1 MQNVISD
8 PVFGLP
14 EKRIQK
20 ENAKISPFGMLI
32 WSIPK
37 GLFLKMSFNL
47 SRMKI
52 VRLRLENHS
61 AEKSLE
67 MSVGGGKNGLQA

>member
-32 WSIPK
+32 WSIE
-37 GLFLKMSFNL
+37 GAFLK
-47 SRMKI
+47 K
-52 VRLRLENHS
+52 
-61 AEKSLE
+61 
-67 MSVGGGKNGLQA
+67 

>member
-20 ENAKISPFGMLI
+20 ENAKISPLRNAYMEHSEGA
-32 WSIPK
+32 
-37 GLFLKMSFNL
+37 FLK
-47 SRMKI
+47 K
-52 VRLRLENHS
+52 
-61 AEKSLE
+61 
-67 MSVGGGKNGLQA
+67 

>member
-37 GLFLKMSFNL
+37 
-47 SRMKI
+47 REA
-52 VRLRLENHS
+52 ENHLAPIGKSIS
-61 AEKSLE
+61 AE
-67 MSVGGGKNGLQA
+67 

>member
-37 GLFLKMSFNL
+37 GLFLKNEFQSQPN
-47 SRMKI
+47 
-52 VRLRLENHS
+52 
-61 AEKSLE
+61 EKLFD
-67 MSVGGGKNGLQA
+67 

>member
-8 PVFGLP
+8 PVFGLS

-20 ENAKISPFGMLI
+20 ENVKNSLSGMLI

-37 GLFLKMSFNL
+37 GLFLK
-47 SRMKI
+47 K
-52 VRLRLENHS
+52 
-61 AEKSLE
+61 
-67 MSVGGGKNGLQA
+67 